1 MIAISAY
8 PAMAAEEAG
17 GSTPNST
24 VGIVATL
31 STVAVAALWA
41 AGNGPWL
48 RWAIPALATFL
59 ALILYLRRPVLYVQ
73 YLLWVW
79 FLTPLVRRIVDWRF
93 GWDDPNIILLSPLLA
108 SGVAGLAF
116 LRKPGSAWREV
127 PCGFVLCGVAILYG
141 FVVGMFLHP
150 SAETAYELLN
160 WLCPLL
166 FGVHLCVHWEQY
178 EQYRGAILGA
188 FLWGLLVL
196 GVYGVYQ
203 FLAPAGWDRFWL
215 ENVIAN
221 GTGVSFGQPDSL
233 LVRVFSTLNSPGP
246 FANTMMVGVLF
257 LFLVRSPLK
266 PAAAI
271 AGYTSFLLSMVRTA
285 WLSWIVG
292 LLWILKNSRPRVMI
306 RVVLSMG
313 LLVACLLPLLRD
325 PRMANVIGDRMKTF
339 TDLQHDDSF
348 GARMEMYRI
357 LTADAI
363 DNPFGYGLKNL
374 EVSHG
379 VGVDSGILAAVF
391 SLGWLGGVLFAA
403 GVLSLLLRKTPGAE
417 RDEFSQAAR
426 AITIAILVQIIGG
439 NVFIGVNGILF
450 WMSAGIYLAAGKN
463 HAGSGAPFSAS
474 PAEWR
479 EPS

>member
-1 MIAISAY
+1 MTATYAY
-8 PAMAAEEAG
+8 PAIAAEDPGATT
-17 GSTPNST
+17 SNST
-24 VGIVATL
+24 VGMLAAL
-31 STVAVAALWA
+31 SAVAVAALWE
-41 AGNGPWL
+41 AGNGSWL
-48 RWAIPALATFL
+48 RLAIPALATLL
-59 ALILYLRRPVLYVQ
+59 ALVLYLRRPVLYVQ

-79 FLTPLVRRIVDWRF
+79 FLTPLVRRVVDWRF

-108 SGVAGLAF
+108 SAVTGLAF
-116 LRKPGSAWREV
+116 LRKHGNAWREV

-150 SAETAYELLN
+150 AAETVYELLN

-166 FGVHLCVHWEQY
+166 FGVHLWVNGEQY
-178 EQYRGAILGA
+178 EQYRGAILRA
-188 FLWGLLVL
+188 FLWGVLVL

-257 LFLVRSPLK
+257 LFLVRSPVK

-271 AGYTSFLLSMVRTA
+271 AGYTSFLLSVVRTA

-292 LLWILKNSRPRVMI
+292 LVWMLKNSRPRVMI
-306 RVVLSMG
+306 RFVLSMG
-313 LLVACLLPLLRD
+313 LLVACLLPLLSD
-325 PRMANVIGDRMKTF
+325 PRMADVIGDRMKTF

-348 GARMEMYRI
+348 GARLEMYRI

-391 SLGWLGGVLFAA
+391 SLGWLGGLLFAA
-403 GVLSLLLRKTPGAE
+403 GLLSLCLRKTPAAQG
-417 RDEFSQAAR
+417 DEFCQAAR
-426 AITIAILVQIIGG
+426 AITIAILVQVIGG
-439 NVFIGVNGILF
+439 NVFIGINGVLF
-450 WMSAGIYLAAGKN
+450 WMSIGIYLAAGRK
-463 HAGSGAPFSAS
+463 HADSGARGPAS
-474 PAEWR
+474 PVE
-479 EPS
+479 